1 MKLFKR
7 FRDGLFN
14 PYNVNNYIDDKKGF
28 TVIFFFILVI
38 LMVLP
43 SAISTIASP
52 IVDYEDKA
60 YLRET
65 FYHDEAEV
73 PFYINS
79 NILFNTNRDNNFV
92 YKKEIGNSALIIMK
106 ANDDVTTYARY
117 STIIEFSRTGVFIHQ
132 FGIRRL
138 LCSYKDY
145 FEFSNMKFSDAYNND
160 GEFWQNIFSIID
172 KEVPKQ
178 EVLYKTMNIVL
189 VFIATSFSL
198 ALWSLIFSVFNKS
211 TSTKKMSFGKFW
223 QLMIYLITPYAVLY
237 TMSKMFGLNLLYYLG
252 LGWTIVNIFRFSR
265 KVVIIKGDD
274 NDEL

>member
-7 FRDGLFN
+7 FKDGLFN

-92 YKKEIGNSALIIMK
+92 YKKEIGNSTLIIMK

-178 EVLYKTMNIVL
+178 KVLYKTMNIVL
-189 VFIATSFSL
+189 VFIATAFSL

-237 TMSKMFGLNLLYYLG
+237 TMSKMFGLNLLYYIG

>member
-38 LMVLP
+38 LMILP

-92 YKKEIGNSALIIMK
+92 YKKEIGNSTLIIMK

-189 VFIATSFSL
+189 VFIATAFSL

-237 TMSKMFGLNLLYYLG
+237 TMSKMFGLNLLYYIG